1 VRPRRPAG
9 MVVRPLN
16 FTVRWPAMTQRYYSA
31 RLLHVALVGGKRRGS
46 KQLCDETVV
55 IFRAPDHA
63 AAFKHAL
70 KCGRSHEHEYRNEYR
85 QIVRWAFV
93 EVVAMKQLGRTLH
106 GSEVSSRLYQAVF
119 PRASLRKR
127 FYPERSSPQWG

>member
-1 VRPRRPAG
+1 
-9 MVVRPLN
+9 M
-16 FTVRWPAMTQRYYSA
+16 TVRWPRMTQRHYSA

-55 IFRAPDHA
+55 VFRAADHA
-63 AAFKHAL
+63 GAFRQAL
-70 KCGRSHEHEYRNEYR
+70 KYGRSAEHEYRNQYR

-93 EVVAMKQLGRTLH
+93 EVVAMKELGDTLD
-106 GSEVSSRLYQAVF
+106 GAEVSSRLHDRVF

-127 FYPERSSPQWG
+127 FYPERSKPQWS